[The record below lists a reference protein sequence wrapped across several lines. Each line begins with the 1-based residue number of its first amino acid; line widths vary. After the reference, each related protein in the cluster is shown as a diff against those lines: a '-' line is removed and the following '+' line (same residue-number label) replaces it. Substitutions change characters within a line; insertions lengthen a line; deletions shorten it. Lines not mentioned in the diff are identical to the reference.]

1 MIYKRLPR
9 QIKHT
14 ELRYDDGLEVDSV
27 ILVTRQLPTA
37 LLRASREI
45 YAEAHDIVAAL
56 IRTFVKESQPRVIE
70 HDSYVQMLDVLRA
83 VSTERERLSV
93 SFRNLGTYMW
103 DKQLSHC
110 SLVDPVL

>member
-14 ELRYDDGLEVDSV
+14 ELRYNLANCYQNTNKIDSI
-27 ILVTRQLPTA
+27 ILVTRHLPTA
-37 LLRASREI
+37 LLCASREI

-70 HDSYVQMLDVLRA
+70 NDSCVQILDVLRA
-83 VSTERERLSV
+83 VSIERERLAV
-93 SFRNLGTYMW
+93 SF
-103 DKQLSHC
+103 
-110 SLVDPVL
+110 P

>member
-45 YAEAHDIVAAL
+45 YAETHDIVAAL
-56 IRTFVKESQPRVIE
+56 IQTFVKESQPKIIE
-70 HDSYVQMLDVLRA
+70 YNSCEGLLDV
-83 VSTERERLSV
+83 VNVISTERAALSV
-93 SFRNLGTYMW
+93 SFSYPRYVHI
-103 DKQLSHC
+103 DKQLSYC
-110 SLVDPVL
+110 RLVNPVL

>member
-45 YAEAHDIVAAL
+45 YAETHDIVATL
-56 IRTFVKESQPRVIE
+56 IQTFVKESQPRVIE

-83 VSTERERLSV
+83 VSTERERLAV